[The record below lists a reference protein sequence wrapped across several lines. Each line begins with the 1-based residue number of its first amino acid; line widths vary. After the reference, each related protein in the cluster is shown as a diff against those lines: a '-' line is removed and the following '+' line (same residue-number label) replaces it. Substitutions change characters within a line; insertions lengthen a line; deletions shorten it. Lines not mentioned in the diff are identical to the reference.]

1 MRMNGFTFT
10 MSDKDIF
17 IKTELKNK
25 TEGLARKILH
35 KLEMPESLNYIK
47 FILSVLQKA
56 SCEVKVTST
65 GREYYEISGENFGG
79 HGSFVDDGNT
89 IIYEI

>member
-35 KLEMPESLNYIK
+35 KLEIPESLNYIK
-47 FILSVLQKA
+47 LVLYVLQRA
-56 SCEVKVTST
+56 TCEIKVTST
-65 GREYYEISGENFGG
+65 GREYYEISGKDFGG
-79 HGSFVDDGNT
+79 RGSFVDDGNT
-89 IIYEI
+89 FIIEL

>member
-1 MRMNGFTFT
+1 MLSGFTFT

-17 IKTELKNK
+17 IKTALKNK

-47 FILSVLQKA
+47 FVLYVLQKA
-56 SCEVKVTST
+56 TCELKVTST
-65 GREYYEISGENFGG
+65 GREYYEISGKNFGG
-79 HGSFVDDGNT
+79 RGSFVDDGNT
-89 IIYEI
+89 IILEIQ